1 MLQFFKRNKT
11 NIDSVIVPHESW
23 TEEKRDASIINWLNA
38 DQTMAM
44 TLNYFATK
52 PDLPSVLNKAVLR
65 DYLRNMIISNN
76 GGLIEVDTVKIQGV
90 NAVKA
95 IFKVPQ
101 TPSGMTYLASYT
113 IPFETC
119 SYVVKLQ
126 VPEMGTTGT
135 REALISNR
143 MLAKNELVIG
153 EEGMEG
159 WMEDP
164 YNPTFK
170 GGTLMN
176 KAEDPK
182 YDADFPDH
190 PLTIARKWLTEI
202 ALTIDFKPEVRK
214 LKEYNY

>member
-1 MLQFFKRNKT
+1 
-11 NIDSVIVPHESW
+11 
-23 TEEKRDASIINWLNA
+23 
-38 DQTMAM
+38 
-44 TLNYFATK
+44 
-52 PDLPSVLNKAVLR
+52 
-65 DYLRNMIISNN
+65 
-76 GGLIEVDTVKIQGV
+76 
-90 NAVKA
+90 
-95 IFKVPQ
+95 
-101 TPSGMTYLASYT
+101 
-113 IPFETC
+113 
-119 SYVVKLQ
+119 
-126 VPEMGTTGT
+126 MGTTGT